1 VVERLPGLVQ
11 EHLRATDLPVHA
23 GGDEVVVVL
32 PETGASGASVV
43 AERVSKELLNSKL
56 ALRGRPLA
64 VRVTAGVAEHRAG
77 MSAEALVLEAR
88 DAARAAKQARR
99 AARAAIPE

>member
-1 VVERLPGLVQ
+1 
-11 EHLRATDLPVHA
+11 
-23 GGDEVVVVL
+23 
-32 PETGASGASVV
+32 VV
-43 AERVSKELLNSKL
+43 AERVRKGLLTSTL

-88 DAARAAKQARR
+88 DAAREAKQARR
-99 AARAAIPE
+99 AAREAISG